1 MPFQPMAVKAQLLR
15 YQTRMKQ
22 WATENADQG
31 AIAGL
36 HAEYVAFLEKSLLE
50 SLKWHNCHGG
60 EEEEAVVTDSG
71 IPSLQKNYMT
81 TL

>member
-22 WATENADQG
+22 LTLENVDQDT
-31 AIAGL
+31 IAGL
-36 HAEYVAFLEKSLLE
+36 HAEYVAFLEQSLLE
-50 SLKWHNCHGG
+50 SLKWRHNCHDG
-60 EEEEAVVTDSG
+60 EEEEEGHDG
-71 IPSLQKNYMT
+71 IQKNMT